1 MTQRFRRYCD
11 KVFGLT
17 ERLQIIRDDRPKPI
31 IASGRVWLFA
41 LFMFASKTRSL
52 HAAECRSRVSN
63 HSRFASVPRPS
74 ADTLGRVFARM
85 DTESL
90 RRVLSSLNHKLKRNK
105 SLKSHEKLFFA
116 AVDGHE
122 LFNSKSRCCESCLTR
137 KLTTN
142 DREATEH
149 YHRITVCH
157 LVGAGL
163 ALPLD
168 AEPILPGEDEKASAR
183 RLLERV
189 FKNYA
194 RFFDVVIGD
203 ALYLDRSFVS
213 FVKSHNKHL
222 VSVLKNNNPSLLE
235 DAQGL
240 FNAIPPKINRKDSS
254 EEVVIWDEENFQT
267 REGCLPL
274 RIIYSKE
281 KEFKTRQIAG
291 KRIQV
296 TEEHHRWWATTLP
309 QAVLGSESLRWIARR
324 RWEIENNLFG
334 VLSTHWSM
342 DHCFKHHPTAILNF
356 ILTLFAAFILVQSF
370 YQRNLK
376 TPFRNKLT
384 LITLGDLLFAGLM
397 HDIRS
402 ALWIPPPR
410 SP

>member
-90 RRVLSSLNHKLKRNK
+90 RRGLSSLNHKLKRNK

-274 RIIYSKE
+274 RRHLFQRE
-281 KEFKTRQIAG
+281 
-291 KRIQV
+291 RIQDKTNRGKTHPGNRRASPV
-296 TEEHHRWWATTLP
+296 VGHHASAGSSWIRVSQVDSP
-309 QAVLGSESLRWIARR
+309 QEMGDQKQSLRRSFDSLEHGPLLQTPPYCHSQLHSDAIRR
-324 RWEIENNLFG
+324 LHSG
-334 VLSTHWSM
+334 S
-342 DHCFKHHPTAILNF
+342 
-356 ILTLFAAFILVQSF
+356 
-370 YQRNLK
+370 
-376 TPFRNKLT
+376 KL
-384 LITLGDLLFAGLM
+384 LPEK
-397 HDIRS
+397 S
-402 ALWIPPPR
+402 
-410 SP
+410 